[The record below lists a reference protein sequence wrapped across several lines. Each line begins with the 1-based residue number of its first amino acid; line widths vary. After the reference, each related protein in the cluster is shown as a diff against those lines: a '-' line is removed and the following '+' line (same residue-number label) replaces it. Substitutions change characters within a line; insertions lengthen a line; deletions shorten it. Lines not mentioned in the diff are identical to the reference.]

1 MKGNRNILLAA
12 TAAHAAAYAANT
24 GGHITGLD
32 AVSIVDGARARHQ
45 TIKQMAKMRG
55 RGLNGE
61 TIFVPSRKWVD
72 RSSYRPH
79 QGKQEMARRVRQG
92 VVS

>member
-1 MKGNRNILLAA
+1 MKGNRNIILAA
-12 TAAHAAAYAANT
+12 AARGAAYAANT
-24 GGHITGLD
+24 MGHITGLD
-32 AVSIVDGARARHQ
+32 VASIVDGAQARHQ

-61 TIFVPSRKWVD
+61 TIYVPSRKWVD
-72 RSSYRPH
+72 RSHYRPH

-92 VVS
+92 VAS